1 MKRALIYASVA
12 SMIQQFNMENIYL
25 LLKQGYEVDVACNM
39 ESGSTIPQEKIVEMK
54 RILENMKVN
63 IYHIPIPRNVTAF
76 SGIFRSVSIT
86 KKIMNTRKYDLV
98 HCHSPIGSIICR
110 IANRFCKNYK
120 KTKMIYT
127 AHGFHFY
134 KGAPLKNWLI
144 YYPVEKLCAH
154 FTDVLITI
162 NKEDYALA
170 KRKLKA
176 KRIEYVQGV
185 GIDTKKFTDCDVNI
199 EGKRKELNI
208 PQNAKVLVS
217 VGEINKNKNHETVIK
232 AIAELQAK
240 DIYYLIAGKGNLE
253 DYLNDLIKRLD
264 LENNVRLLG
273 YRTDIAEL
281 YKAADICV
289 FPSIREGL
297 GLAAI
302 EGMASGLPLIVA
314 DNRGSRDFCQNNIN
328 ALVCNSFSEN
338 EFAEAIKKLASD
350 TELCKKMGELNK
362 SRSEYYDVSIIN
374 KEMNKI
380 YGVEE
385 EKSVCISG

>member
-1 MKRALIYASVA
+1 MKILYVTTIGGTMSFFKSFITELIKNGHA
-12 SMIQQFNMENIYL
+12 
-25 LLKQGYEVDVACNM
+25 VDIACNQTDSPVSSLYF
-39 ESGSTIPQEKIVEMK
+39 ELGCKFFDLSCTRSPLDKGNIKAVKELKD
-54 RILENMKVN
+54 ILAEN
-63 IYHIPIPRNVTAF
+63 R
-76 SGIFRSVSIT
+76 
-86 KKIMNTRKYDLV
+86 YDIV
-98 HCHSPIGSIICR
+98 HCHTPIAAAVTR
-110 IANRFCKNYK
+110 LAAREARKNG
-120 KTKMIYT
+120 TKVIYT

-170 KRKLKA
+170 ERKLKA

-199 EGKRKELNI
+199 EEKRKELNI

-232 AIAELQAK
+232 AIAELHDK
-240 DIYYLIAGKGNLE
+240 NIYYLIAGKGNLE
-253 DYLNDLIKRLD
+253 DYLNDLIKSLN

-273 YRTDIAEL
+273 YRTDVAEL
-281 YKAADICV
+281 YKAADVCV

-314 DNRGSRDFCQNNIN
+314 DNRGTRDFCQNDIN
-328 ALVCNSFSEN
+328 GLVCNPFSEN

-350 TELCKKMGELNK
+350 NELCKKMGEHNK
-362 SRSEYYDVSIIN
+362 SKAEYYDVSIIN

-380 YGVEE
+380 YGVKE
-385 EKSVCISG
+385 EKPVCISG

>member
-1 MKRALIYASVA
+1 MKILYVTTIGGTMSFFKSFITELI
-12 SMIQQFNMENIYL
+12 NH
-25 LLKQGYEVDVACNM
+25 GHTVDIACNQADSPVPSLYF
-39 ESGSTIPQEKIVEMK
+39 ELGCKVFDLSCTRSPLDKGNIKAVKELKDILAEK
-54 RILENMKVN
+54 R
-63 IYHIPIPRNVTAF
+63 
-76 SGIFRSVSIT
+76 
-86 KKIMNTRKYDLV
+86 YDIV
-98 HCHSPIGSIICR
+98 HCHTPIAAAVTR
-110 IANRFCKNYK
+110 LAARKARKNG
-120 KTKMIYT
+120 TKVIYT

-134 KGAPLKNWLI
+134 KDAPLKNWLI

-154 FTDVLITI
+154 FTEVLITI

-176 KRIEYVQGV
+176 KQIEYVPGV
-185 GIDTKKFTDCDVNI
+185 GIDTEKFSDCVIDKA
-199 EGKRKELNI
+199 EKRKELGV
-208 PQNAKVLVS
+208 PENAMLLLS
-217 VGEINKNKNHETVIK
+217 VGELNKNKNHETVIK
-232 AIAELQAK
+232 ALTK
-240 DIYYLIAGKGNLE
+240 LHNPNIYYLIAGKGNLE
-253 DYLNDLIKRLD
+253 DYLKDLIKSLN
-264 LENNVRLLG
+264 LEGNVILLG

-314 DNRGSRDFCQNNIN
+314 DNRGTRDFCQNNIN

-385 EKSVCISG
+385 EKPVCISG

>member
-1 MKRALIYASVA
+1 MKKALIYASVA

-39 ESGSTIPQEKIVEMK
+39 ESGSTISQEKIAEMK

-86 KKIMNTRKYDLV
+86 KKIMNERKYDLV

-134 KGAPLKNWLI
+134 KGAPIKNWLF
-144 YYPVEKLCAH
+144 YYPFEKLCAH

-176 KRIEYVQGV
+176 GQIKYVPGV
-185 GIDTKKFTDCDVNI
+185 GIDFKKFSTCVINRA
-199 EGKRKELNI
+199 EKRKELGV
-208 PQNAKVLVS
+208 PENASLLLS
-217 VGEINKNKNHETVIK
+217 VGELNKNKNHETVIK
-232 AIAELQAK
+232 ALAK
-240 DIYYLIAGKGNLE
+240 LHNPDIYYLIAGKGNLE
-253 DYLNDLIKRLD
+253 CYLKELTESLNLK
-264 LENNVRLLG
+264 NNVKLLG

-281 YKAADICV
+281 YKAADIYCH
-289 FPSIREGL
+289 PSFREGL
-297 GLAAI
+297 PVAVI
-302 EGMASGLPLIVA
+302 EAMASGQPLICSDA
-314 DNRGSRDFCQNNIN
+314 RGCRDLVTEANGLLVSPDDIDGFKNAIEDLISNEAKRDFFAENNSIKANFYNIDNIN
-328 ALVCNSFSEN
+328 KMLESLYS
-338 EFAEAIKKLASD
+338 
-350 TELCKKMGELNK
+350 CKGE
-362 SRSEYYDVSIIN
+362 
-374 KEMNKI
+374 
-380 YGVEE
+380 
-385 EKSVCISG
+385 